1 MLVVCGSATS
11 WMISNLIDSHGGL
24 HNRITHE
31 IYLAP
36 FTLGET
42 EEYLQANGFLWSR
55 LSILQ
60 IYSMMGG
67 VPYYL
72 SLLDKTQGVE
82 ANVDRLFFAERGELK
97 REYNRLY
104 SS

>member
-1 MLVVCGSATS
+1 MLIVCGSATS
-11 WMISNLIDSHGGL
+11 WMISNVIDSHGGL

-42 EEYLQANGFLWSR
+42 EKYLQVNGFAWPR
-55 LSILQ
+55 LSFLQ
-60 IYSMMGG
+60 IYSVMGG

-82 ANVDRLFFAERGELK
+82 ANVDRLFFRKEA
-97 REYNRLY
+97 N
-104 SS
+104 